1 MANKR
6 TKNRSKKNS
15 QGEDFAELENPSL
28 PDEQELLR
36 QSDRFTNMMLAIFG
50 GVGLLLSLVAVLMA
64 WNIHRK
70 TTPEVQV
77 QGVVTQLMI
86 GEYENGDT
94 FYFPVVE
101 FPLPD
106 GTRQTVQMDE
116 GSSTMDYEPGQ
127 SVTVRYL
134 PDQPEEARIESFSS
148 TALRWLGPILIG
160 LVGAGFFAMT
170 AFAWKVFRREK
181 QEG

>member
-15 QGEDFAELENPSL
+15 QVEDFAELKNPTL
-28 PDEQELLR
+28 PDEQVLLR
-36 QSDRFTNMMLAIFG
+36 QSDRFTKMMLGIFG
-50 GVGLLLSLVAVLMA
+50 GVGLLLSLVALLMA

-70 TTPEVQV
+70 NLNEVQV

-94 FYFPVVE
+94 FYFPVIE
-101 FPLPD
+101 FSLPD

-127 SVTVRYL
+127 LVTIRYL
-134 PDQPEEARIESFSS
+134 PDQPEQARIESLSS

-170 AFAWKVFRREK
+170 AFAWKVT
-181 QEG
+181 QQ

>member
-70 TTPEVQV
+70 TPPRCR
-77 QGVVTQLMI
+77 
-86 GEYENGDT
+86 
-94 FYFPVVE
+94 F
-101 FPLPD
+101 
-106 GTRQTVQMDE
+106 R
-116 GSSTMDYEPGQ
+116 
-127 SVTVRYL
+127 
-134 PDQPEEARIESFSS
+134 
-148 TALRWLGPILIG
+148 
-160 LVGAGFFAMT
+160 
-170 AFAWKVFRREK
+170 AWSHN
-181 QEG
+181 

>member
-1 MANKR
+1 MSAKKR
-6 TKNRSKKNS
+6 AKRAAAS
-15 QGEDFAELENPSL
+15 DFPGDLPTPTL

-36 QSDRFTNMMLAIFG
+36 QSDRFTKMMLGIFG

-77 QGVVTQLMI
+77 QGVVTKLMI

-94 FYFPVVE
+94 FYFPVVD

-106 GTRQTVQMDE
+106 GTRRTVQVDE

-127 SVTVRYL
+127 SVTIRYL
-134 PDQPEEARIESFSS
+134 PDQPEDARIESLSS
-148 TALRWLGPILIG
+148 TSLRWLGPILIG

-170 AFAWKVFRREK
+170 AFAWKMTR
-181 QEG
+181 Q

>member
-6 TKNRSKKNS
+6 TKDRPKMKARPEEP
-15 QGEDFAELENPSL
+15 GELETPTL
-28 PDEQELLR
+28 PDTQELLR

-94 FYFPVVE
+94 FYFPVVD
-101 FPLPD
+101 FPLQD
-106 GTRQTVQMDE
+106 GTRQTVQVDE

-127 SVTVRYL
+127 SVTIRYL
-134 PDQPEEARIESFSS
+134 PDQPEEARIESLSS

-170 AFAWKVFRREK
+170 AFAWRVFRREK
-181 QEG
+181 EER